1 MPNEPALRPVR
12 RHAYRFRDVVVPAS
26 PGLRTSHELA
36 EERSWLL
43 RESSWLEDNNR
54 NMHLVYRALMSAY
67 EASEANEANEA
78 NEASE
83 FGLANI
89 NSILPPPRLVR
100 HRAINELLDDPRP
113 DPLVTLGVIN
123 RTSVLFH
130 SFNRVGFVNANE
142 EAVGGENEA
151 MT

>member
-54 NMHLVYRALMSAY
+54 NMHLVYRALMY
-67 EASEANEANEA
+67 EASEAN
-78 NEASE
+78 E

-123 RTSVLFH
+123 RTSVLCH

>member
-1 MPNEPALRPVR
+1 MPNEPALRPGR
-12 RHAYRFRDVVVPAS
+12 AAYRFRDVVVPAS
-26 PGLRTSHELA
+26 PRLRTSHELA
-36 EERSWLL
+36 EERSWLVG
-43 RESSWLEDNNR
+43 ESSWLENNNR
-54 NMHLVYRALMSAY
+54 NMRTIYRAWMSAY
-67 EASEANEANEA
+67 EAGEAN
-78 NEASE
+78 E

-89 NSILPPPRLVR
+89 NSILSPPRLVR

-123 RTSVLFH
+123 RTSVA
-130 SFNRVGFVNANE
+130 RVNANE